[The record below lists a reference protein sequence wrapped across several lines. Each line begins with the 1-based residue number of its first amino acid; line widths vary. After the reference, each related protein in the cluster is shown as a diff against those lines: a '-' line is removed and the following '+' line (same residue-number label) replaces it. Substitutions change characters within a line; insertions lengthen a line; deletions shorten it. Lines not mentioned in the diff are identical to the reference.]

1 MRGTIAM
8 KYDMSKDY
16 DNIEWVFF
24 KKNLLLS
31 IDFDRRW
38 VDLVMDFVS
47 LLEY

>member
-16 DNIEWVFF
+16 DRVEWVFF
-24 KKNLLLS
+24 LNLLMS

-38 VDLVMDFVS
+38 VNLVMDFVS